1 MGPPA
6 GTIREASDRDKPWRV
21 SNIGSPRMDLADEL
35 MLFKADFRNLDNGT
49 FISNIV
55 SQGQDE
61 KDLYLTFY
69 FKWPFPQIEAGS
81 TEEKETSDKLW
92 AMAKDSVQATIDH
105 TRQFVKEG
113 KIGAA

>member
-1 MGPPA
+1 
-6 GTIREASDRDKPWRV
+6 
-21 SNIGSPRMDLADEL
+21 MDSADEL
-35 MLFKADFRNLDNGT
+35 MLFKADFRNLDSGA

-81 TEEKETSDKLW
+81 TEEKETSEKLW
-92 AMAKDSVQATIDH
+92 AMAKESVQATIDH
-105 TRQFVKEG
+105 TRQFVQEG
-113 KIGAA
+113 KIGTA